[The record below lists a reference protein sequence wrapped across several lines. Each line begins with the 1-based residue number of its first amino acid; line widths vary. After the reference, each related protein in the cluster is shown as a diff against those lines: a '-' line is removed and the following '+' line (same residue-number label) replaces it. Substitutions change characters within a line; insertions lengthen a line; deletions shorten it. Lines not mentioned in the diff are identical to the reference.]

1 MKTMFQAPLS
11 DADIATIVAGY
22 ATRSDVSQDDIVSLI
37 RKLRTGAFAPSVPPR
52 APAAAPGGDVRAQ
65 PRMPAV
71 PIENAVTPD
80 LVYCLCC
87 GRGFKMLKRH
97 LNAEHDLTE
106 EEYRAAFGL
115 PETMPLVAPR
125 YSEQKAAYARE
136 AGLGRYSRIER
147 DSDTETG

>member
-1 MKTMFQAPLS
+1 MKTISQAPLS

-37 RKLRTGAFAPSVPPR
+37 RKLRIGAFAPSFLSCTTGADAV
-52 APAAAPGGDVRAQ
+52 GQ
-65 PRMPAV
+65 PRVPAL
-71 PIENAVTPD
+71 PLESAVTPD

-97 LNAEHDLTE
+97 LAAEHDLTE
-106 EEYRAAFGL
+106 DEYRIAFGL
-115 PETMPLVAPR
+115 PETTPLVAPR

-136 AGLGRYSRIER
+136 AGLGRYSRQER